1 MKVSNNQDKKMG
13 KGIVWLILWLSTS
26 SLIAQDVTG
35 AWGGTLDIQ
44 GTHLRVVFNVSQGP
58 QGYTATMDS
67 PDQGVLAVPVASTE
81 IDGSTTITFGLPA
94 ARITYRGVFKDSLI
108 VGTFTQN
115 HRDFPLHL
123 KRQPKEAKGASRP
136 QDPVKPFP
144 YISEDITF
152 DNPKANIT
160 LAGTLT
166 MPKGKA
172 RFPAVVLISG
182 SGPQN
187 RDEELMGHRPFL
199 VLSDH
204 LTRNGIAVLRYDDRG
219 FGASTGDFGSAT
231 SADFA
236 TDVESA
242 MAYLKSRSEI
252 NGNAIGLIGHSEGG
266 LIAPMVAAD
275 SKGVAFMVLMAGSG
289 IRGDKLLLLQEELIE
304 RVLGTPET
312 EIERMLE
319 TNAKLFDAI
328 VNAKDDARLK
338 SELRDILE
346 EDGVVNVPEGMTKE
360 EFITAQIDQF
370 TSPWVKYFLR
380 YDPSNTLGK
389 VKCPVLAI
397 NGEKDLQVPPKENL
411 SAIRSAVQKG
421 GNTNVTTR
429 EYKDLNHLF
438 QEAETGSPLEYA
450 TIEQTIA
457 PIVLENITTWI
468 KTQTK

>member
-1 MKVSNNQDKKMG
+1 MKKLIVS
-13 KGIVWLILWLSTS
+13 LIISLSTS
-26 SLIAQDVTG
+26 LLVAQDFTG

-44 GTHLRVVFNVSQGP
+44 GTRLRVVFNVTQVP
-58 QGYTATMDS
+58 HGYSATMDS
-67 PDQGVLAVPVASTE
+67 PDQGVRAMPVASTE
-81 IDGSTTITFGLPA
+81 VNGSSITFGLPA
-94 ARITYRGVFKDSLI
+94 ARITYEGVFKDSLI

-115 HRDFPLHL
+115 NRDFPLHL
-123 KRQPKEAKGASRP
+123 KRQPKEAKGSTRP
-136 QDPVKPFP
+136 QDPIKPFR

-166 MPKGKA
+166 IPKGKG
-172 RFPAVVLISG
+172 RFPAIVLISG

-187 RDEELMGHRPFL
+187 RNEELMGHRPFL

-242 MAYLKSRSEI
+242 IAYLKSRSEI
-252 NGNAIGLIGHSEGG
+252 DKKAIGLIGHSEGG

-275 SKGVAFMVLMAGSG
+275 SKDVDFMVLMAGSG

-304 RVLGTPET
+304 NVLGTPEP
-312 EIERMLE
+312 EIKQMLE
-319 TNAKLFDAI
+319 TNGKLFDAI
-328 VNAKDDARLK
+328 VNSKDDTRLK
-338 SELRDILE
+338 SELRGILE
-346 EDGVVNVPEGMTKE
+346 EDGAVTVPEGMTKE
-360 EFITAQIDQF
+360 ELITAMIDQF
-370 TSPWVKYFLR
+370 TSPWVTYFLR
-380 YDPSNTLGK
+380 YDPMKNLGK
-389 VKCPVLAI
+389 VTCPVLAI
-397 NGEKDLQVPPKENL
+397 NGEKDLQVPPQENL
-411 SAIRSAVQKG
+411 SAIQSAILKG
-421 GNTNVTTR
+421 GNTNVTIK
-429 EYKDLNHLF
+429 EYKTLNHLF
-438 QEAETGSPLEYA
+438 QEAETGSPMAYS

-457 PIVLENITTWI
+457 PMVLEDIAAWI

>member
-1 MKVSNNQDKKMG
+1 MKVSNNLDKEMG
-13 KGIVWLILWLSTS
+13 KRIVWLIIWLSTS
-26 SLIAQDVTG
+26 SLVAQDVTG
-35 AWGGTLDIQ
+35 AWGGVLDIQ

-67 PDQGVLAVPVASTE
+67 PDQGVKDLPVASTE
-81 IDGSTTITFGLPA
+81 INGSTITFGLPA

-108 VGTFTQN
+108 IGTFTQN
-115 HRDFPLHL
+115 NRDFPLDL
-123 KRQPKEAKGASRP
+123 TRQTSEAKTVSRP
-136 QDPVKPFP
+136 QDPIKPFP

-152 DNPKANIT
+152 DNLKAKIT

-166 MPKGKA
+166 MPKGKG

-187 RDEELMGHRPFL
+187 RNEELMGHRPFL

-236 TDVESA
+236 TDAESA

-275 SKGVAFMVLMAGSG
+275 SKDVAFVVLMAGSG

-312 EIERMLE
+312 EINRMLV
-319 TNAKLFDAI
+319 TNGKLFDAI
-328 VNAKDDARLK
+328 VNAKDDTRLK

-346 EDGVVNVPEGMTKE
+346 EGGAVTVPEGMTKE
-360 EFITAQIDQF
+360 EFITAQTDQF
-370 TSPWVKYFLR
+370 TSPWVTYFLR
-380 YDPSNTLGK
+380 YDPSENLGK
-389 VKCPVLAI
+389 VTCPVLAI
-397 NGEKDLQVPPKENL
+397 NGEKDLQVPPQANL
-411 SAIRSAVQKG
+411 SAIKSAIVKG
-421 GNTNVTTR
+421 GNTKVTTR
-429 EYKDLNHLF
+429 EYKTLNHLF
-438 QEAETGSPLEYA
+438 QEAGTGSPMEYS

-457 PIVLENITTWI
+457 PIVLEDITAWI
-468 KTQTK
+468 KSQTK